1 LVDVE
6 VKLQVGVAQQL
17 RVKPFSAD
25 EIKKDWMV

>member
-1 LVDVE
+1 VDVE

-17 RVKPFSAD
+17 SVKPLTPE